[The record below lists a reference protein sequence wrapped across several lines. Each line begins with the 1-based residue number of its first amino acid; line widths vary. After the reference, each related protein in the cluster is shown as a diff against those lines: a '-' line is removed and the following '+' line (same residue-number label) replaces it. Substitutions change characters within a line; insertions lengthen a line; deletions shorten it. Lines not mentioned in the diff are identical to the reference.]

1 MTTIRGRVRAALVLA
16 PIDGEDW
23 ETYSIKG
30 ITYVERN
37 IIILDLASP
46 PSPLLKIGPGDPLTR
61 EQVRAIK
68 ERMSYLLLPEPY
80 A

>member
-1 MTTIRGRVRAALVLA
+1 MSIRGGVRAALVLA

-37 IIILDLASP
+37 ILILDLASPP

-68 ERMSYLLLPEPY
+68 ERMSYLLLPEAY